1 LILYYLQTS
10 DTIKAIEARHK
21 QELAKSKKFLEK
33 LSYLLLEA
41 LDNSGQDSAK
51 TKKGTVSAIVRDTAS
66 LSDASKFMDFVRDND
81 AYELMDRR
89 ANGTACK
96 EYAREHG
103 VLPPGVRIN
112 SIRLVSV
119 RNPTSKNELVIGD
132 FRGRTNSSR

>member
-1 LILYYLQTS
+1 METPMPANGKSNGTSDSPRIDKLILYYLQTS

-81 AYELMDRR
+81 AYELMD
-89 ANGTACK
+89 
-96 EYAREHG
+96 
-103 VLPPGVRIN
+103 
-112 SIRLVSV
+112 
-119 RNPTSKNELVIGD
+119 
-132 FRGRTNSSR
+132 